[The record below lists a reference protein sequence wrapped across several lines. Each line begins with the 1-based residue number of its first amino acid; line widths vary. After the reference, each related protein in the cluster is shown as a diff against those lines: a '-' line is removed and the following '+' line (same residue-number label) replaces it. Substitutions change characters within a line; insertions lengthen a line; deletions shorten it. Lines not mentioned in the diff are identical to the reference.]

1 MGKTALNKEM
11 KAMTLKIAQVLISE
25 LQLEDVT
32 SETFDID
39 LNLVDELGID
49 SMELTTVVLVLQDE
63 CGVIIDEEDYPDL
76 TNIRLIAEYI
86 LKKKKKA

>member
-1 MGKTALNKEM
+1 MAKAPLKKDL
-11 KAMTLKIAQVLISE
+11 KAMTKKIAEVLISE
-25 LQLEDVT
+25 LKLEDVT

-63 CGVIIDEEDYPDL
+63 CGVIIDEEDYPNL

-86 LKKKKKA
+86 LKKKKA